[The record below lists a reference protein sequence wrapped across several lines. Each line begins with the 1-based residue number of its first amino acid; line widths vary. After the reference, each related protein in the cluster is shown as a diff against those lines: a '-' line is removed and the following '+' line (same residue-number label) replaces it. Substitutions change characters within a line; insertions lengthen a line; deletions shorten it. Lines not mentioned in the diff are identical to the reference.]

1 MPFRKTTLVWSERIL
16 FSVGIAAL
24 AWCVFAVGES
34 WLTQRAGARSVASAA
49 ALAATPARGA
59 PIAKLQIPRL
69 GVSSV
74 VLEGDDD
81 RTLRLGPGHIAGT
94 AMPGRT
100 GNIGIAGHRDTFFRP
115 LRNVRV
121 GDRIT
126 LTVGKHR
133 FAYQVSSLRIVGPD
147 DVSVLD
153 PTPRKSLTLVTC
165 YPFSVF
171 GHAPDRFVVRAG
183 FIGEVAS

>member
-1 MPFRKTTLVWSERIL
+1 
-16 FSVGIAAL
+16 
-24 AWCVFAVGES
+24 
-34 WLTQRAGARSVASAA
+34 
-49 ALAATPARGA
+49 
-59 PIAKLQIPRL
+59 
-69 GVSSV
+69 
-74 VLEGDDD
+74 
-81 RTLRLGPGHIAGT
+81 
-94 AMPGRT
+94 MPGRT